1 MRTFRDPDFDD
12 EAAKM
17 FRDPGERA
25 EILQDMRKKGIKF
38 VSGIDSGMLYV
49 RFGDIAYTPERM
61 VDVIG
66 MGNMEAIVAC
76 TKTSAECLDVEEET
90 GTLDKNKSADIIVV
104 DGNPDEDIKNL
115 HKVTSVM
122 LRGELVKD
130 NGIEL
135 V

>member
-1 MRTFRDPDFDD
+1 
-12 EAAKM
+12 
-17 FRDPGERA
+17 
-25 EILQDMRKKGIKF
+25 
-38 VSGIDSGMLYV
+38 MLYV

-66 MGNMEAIVAC
+66 MGNMAAIVAC
-76 TKTSAECLDVEEET
+76 TKTSYECLDVDEET
-90 GTLDKNKSADIIVV
+90 GTLDKNNSAYIIVV
-104 DGNPDEDIKNL
+104 DGNPDADIKSL
-115 HKVTSVM
+115 HNVTSVM